1 MDPTQAIALHD
12 DNDNVDDGGSN
23 VEEIPQI
30 LVSLTV
36 KEKEK
41 VFELHEGTHSIGRT
55 DDNKIILSYAS
66 ISKKHAL
73 LEVSKSSNTVYC
85 FVTDCGSLNKTR
97 LCRSDDE
104 KGIVLTPNTRY
115 EILPDSKLIF
125 GDVTCQLIYHTA
137 AKEMLP
143 PVNLV
148 TEEHN
153 VHSDTRDKIEN
164 NMIFKKPVSLEATQ
178 AYEVT
183 DEELLNDLSH
193 ESREVVPKRRAS
205 KWEADHATQ
214 PYEESETTTLGSLN
228 NTAGNASLKSDSSTL
243 WFKKDKPKEE
253 LASTQA
259 YDEEAT
265 QGPDRSEIKV
275 IVTAPTQAYDD
286 SVDEGKHKDEAATQ
300 AYDEHSSDAR
310 PKDSNATQVYEEI
323 DVPMKDISATLAYEE
338 PSSPV
343 KLVDNNATQAYE
355 EPSSPPKQVDN
366 NATLA
371 YDEDNESAKDKN
383 NNNATQA
390 YDDDKPEGDN
400 INANATQA
408 YEEPPSP
415 VKLSEGNNA
424 NEEELKPA
432 DDNATQ
438 AYEEANNSKLMSHTP
453 KGNKV
458 VKFAEATQ
466 VYEEPSSPKLE
477 DINNATLP
485 IAEPNSPV
493 IDNNATL
500 PVVEF
505 DIPESPEKQHDEKME
520 IDNPESSNKQED
532 EESSS
537 LFHDSH
543 QRDKHAQSHTRVN
556 HETRHSDSSD
566 TQGPQSNTTQS
577 KVTVA
582 SSSKITTSIVET
594 TVDNEAT
601 LMIVD
606 STEIKNNES
615 MEATLQLPSTPPVRA
630 SADSLSDEAV
640 ESMPSDL
647 WFIKHKDKASEEAE
661 PDVSCDHPTNAAPEQ
676 NERPHSPPHADIETT
691 TNQGNED
698 KSGRQIEGRTA
709 STDKQQD
716 DTSHNNSTEPQ
727 PKSRHTTLRK
737 SLSPTRVR
745 AKIEPEEGLQEE
757 TISVEKNVP
766 AERNP
771 KNSTESQQSTETKS
785 TRGRRK
791 TKSESES
798 QPELQIKNESVTL
811 QTPTKRTTRRSSNTN
826 VSNTVDEIK
835 EERAPSQ
842 SDSQDHTPRKTS
854 KRKLS
859 QSVDDSPRA
868 PKRVKTS
875 PEVKTSQS
883 KTTARRKSTSDMTET
898 DTHTP
903 RILFTGFPED
913 TLKKYAKTVET
924 LGGHVVAD
932 LKHVTECTHLVTDSA
947 QRTVKFLAALNCV
960 KHVVTSKWIEKCQ
973 KQHVFVD
980 ESPFMLRDHTAERK
994 FDFHLE
1000 NSLQS
1005 AAERKVFATVSF
1017 VITSNVK
1024 PAREDLKTIV
1034 TTAGG
1039 QYLKT
1044 APKKVDHAV
1053 VIIACA
1059 EDLDQARTLH
1069 AQGYRVYTPEFV
1081 LSSVIRQEIDYE
1093 QNLLADIGSAPEL
1106 ERKKSKKK

>member
-1 MDPTQAIALHD
+1 MSNPA
-12 DNDNVDDGGSN
+12 DG
-23 VEEIPQI
+23 
-30 LVSLTV
+30 LT
-36 KEKEK
+36 
-41 VFELHEGTHSIGRT
+41 
-55 DDNKIILSYAS
+55 
-66 ISKKHAL
+66 
-73 LEVSKSSNTVYC
+73 EVSKSSNTVYC

-115 EILPDSKLIF
+115 EVRVCCNQTVSHSAYSQILPDSKLIF
-125 GDVTCQLIYHTA
+125 GDVACQLIYHTA
-137 AKEMLP
+137 AKEMPP
-143 PVNLV
+143 PVNPV

-153 VHSDTRDKIEN
+153 AHSDTRDKTEN
-164 NMIFKKPVSLEATQ
+164 NMIFKVSYVVKRDALNTLQKPVSLEATQ

-243 WFKKDKPKEE
+243 WFKKDKLKEE
-253 LASTQA
+253 LARTHA

-323 DVPMKDISATLAYEE
+323 DVPMKDISATLVYEEPSSPVKIDNNATQAYEMPSSPVKTVDNNATQAYEE

-355 EPSSPPKQVDN
+355 EPSSLPKQVDN

-390 YDDDKPEGDN
+390 YEDDKPEGDN

-438 AYEEANNSKLMSHTP
+438 AYEEAYNSKLMSHTP

-505 DIPESPEKQHDEKME
+505 DIPESPEKQHDEKMAV
-520 IDNPESSNKQED
+520 DNPESSNKQED
-532 EESSS
+532 EEPSS
-537 LFHDSH
+537 LFHESH
-543 QRDKHAQSHTRVN
+543 QRDLYAQSHKHVN

-566 TQGPQSNTTQS
+566 TQGPQSNATRS

-582 SSSKITTSIVET
+582 SSSKITSIVET

-647 WFIKHKDKASEEAE
+647 WFIKHK
-661 PDVSCDHPTNAAPEQ
+661 
-676 NERPHSPPHADIETT
+676 
-691 TNQGNED
+691 
-698 KSGRQIEGRTA
+698 GRHFFTLFFLTPGR
-709 STDKQQD
+709 
-716 DTSHNNSTEPQ
+716 
-727 PKSRHTTLRK
+727 
-737 SLSPTRVR
+737 
-745 AKIEPEEGLQEE
+745 
-757 TISVEKNVP
+757 
-766 AERNP
+766 
-771 KNSTESQQSTETKS
+771 
-785 TRGRRK
+785 
-791 TKSESES
+791 
-798 QPELQIKNESVTL
+798 
-811 QTPTKRTTRRSSNTN
+811 
-826 VSNTVDEIK
+826 
-835 EERAPSQ
+835 
-842 SDSQDHTPRKTS
+842 
-854 KRKLS
+854 
-859 QSVDDSPRA
+859 
-868 PKRVKTS
+868 
-875 PEVKTSQS
+875 
-883 KTTARRKSTSDMTET
+883 
-898 DTHTP
+898 
-903 RILFTGFPED
+903 
-913 TLKKYAKTVET
+913 
-924 LGGHVVAD
+924 
-932 LKHVTECTHLVTDSA
+932 
-947 QRTVKFLAALNCV
+947 
-960 KHVVTSKWIEKCQ
+960 
-973 KQHVFVD
+973 
-980 ESPFMLRDHTAERK
+980 
-994 FDFHLE
+994 
-1000 NSLQS
+1000 
-1005 AAERKVFATVSF
+1005 
-1017 VITSNVK
+1017 
-1024 PAREDLKTIV
+1024 
-1034 TTAGG
+1034 
-1039 QYLKT
+1039 
-1044 APKKVDHAV
+1044 
-1053 VIIACA
+1053 
-1059 EDLDQARTLH
+1059 
-1069 AQGYRVYTPEFV
+1069 
-1081 LSSVIRQEIDYE
+1081 
-1093 QNLLADIGSAPEL
+1093 
-1106 ERKKSKKK
+1106 

>member
-1 MDPTQAIALHD
+1 MSNPA
-12 DNDNVDDGGSN
+12 DG
-23 VEEIPQI
+23 
-30 LVSLTV
+30 LT
-36 KEKEK
+36 
-41 VFELHEGTHSIGRT
+41 
-55 DDNKIILSYAS
+55 
-66 ISKKHAL
+66 
-73 LEVSKSSNTVYC
+73 EVSKSSNTVYC

-115 EILPDSKLIF
+115 EVRVCCNQTVSHSAYSQILPDSKLIF
-125 GDVTCQLIYHTA
+125 GDVACQLIYHTA
-137 AKEMLP
+137 AKEMPP
-143 PVNLV
+143 PVNPV

-153 VHSDTRDKIEN
+153 AHSDTRDKTEN
-164 NMIFKKPVSLEATQ
+164 NMIFKVSYVVKRDALNTLQKPVSLEATQ

-243 WFKKDKPKEE
+243 WFKKDKLKEE
-253 LASTQA
+253 LARTHA

-390 YDDDKPEGDN
+390 YDDDNPEGDN

-647 WFIKHKDKASEEAE
+647 WFIKHK
-661 PDVSCDHPTNAAPEQ
+661 
-676 NERPHSPPHADIETT
+676 
-691 TNQGNED
+691 
-698 KSGRQIEGRTA
+698 GRHFFTLFLLTPGR
-709 STDKQQD
+709 
-716 DTSHNNSTEPQ
+716 
-727 PKSRHTTLRK
+727 
-737 SLSPTRVR
+737 
-745 AKIEPEEGLQEE
+745 
-757 TISVEKNVP
+757 
-766 AERNP
+766 
-771 KNSTESQQSTETKS
+771 
-785 TRGRRK
+785 
-791 TKSESES
+791 
-798 QPELQIKNESVTL
+798 
-811 QTPTKRTTRRSSNTN
+811 
-826 VSNTVDEIK
+826 
-835 EERAPSQ
+835 
-842 SDSQDHTPRKTS
+842 
-854 KRKLS
+854 
-859 QSVDDSPRA
+859 
-868 PKRVKTS
+868 
-875 PEVKTSQS
+875 
-883 KTTARRKSTSDMTET
+883 
-898 DTHTP
+898 
-903 RILFTGFPED
+903 
-913 TLKKYAKTVET
+913 
-924 LGGHVVAD
+924 
-932 LKHVTECTHLVTDSA
+932 
-947 QRTVKFLAALNCV
+947 
-960 KHVVTSKWIEKCQ
+960 
-973 KQHVFVD
+973 
-980 ESPFMLRDHTAERK
+980 
-994 FDFHLE
+994 
-1000 NSLQS
+1000 
-1005 AAERKVFATVSF
+1005 
-1017 VITSNVK
+1017 
-1024 PAREDLKTIV
+1024 
-1034 TTAGG
+1034 
-1039 QYLKT
+1039 
-1044 APKKVDHAV
+1044 
-1053 VIIACA
+1053 
-1059 EDLDQARTLH
+1059 
-1069 AQGYRVYTPEFV
+1069 
-1081 LSSVIRQEIDYE
+1081 
-1093 QNLLADIGSAPEL
+1093 
-1106 ERKKSKKK
+1106 